1 MKSYVVYFDE
11 DYLTH
16 WIPRKLSESMT
27 KRLERLGFS
36 RKNAHELKDWI
47 IDAINK
53 GLADKTIIVFSQD
66 VMPKTVF
73 DRFTPEALIRQYLD
87 AGGCC
92 FVDGRYSILVFRK
105 VRENRRCA

>member
-1 MKSYVVYFDE
+1 
-11 DYLTH
+11 
-16 WIPRKLSESMT
+16 MT